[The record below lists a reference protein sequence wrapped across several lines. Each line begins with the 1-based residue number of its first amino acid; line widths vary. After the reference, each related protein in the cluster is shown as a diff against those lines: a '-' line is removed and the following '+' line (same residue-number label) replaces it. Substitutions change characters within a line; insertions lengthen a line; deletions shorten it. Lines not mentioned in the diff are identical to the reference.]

1 MVGEAF
7 VPSTW
12 RRFFAYWVDRMII
25 GFCYAPAFFQAVGSY
40 FRDQIVQVDLRWL
53 ILGWLFALIYDLCFV
68 YFMGGSVGKLLFH
81 LRVISV
87 NGKLTFWQVL
97 LRTLTNELNLF
108 FGLAHRALALLRL
121 DRTHLADWVAETR
134 VVQLEPR
141 SSPPVRRKILGPI
154 LVLVI
159 ALSSFSNLY
168 RKLQQVHFEGSS
180 LIFDTNR

>member
-1 MVGEAF
+1 MAGEAF

-12 RRFFAYWVDRMII
+12 RRLFAHWVDRLIVGI
-25 GFCYAPAFFQAVGSY
+25 AFAPAFFQAVGSY

-53 ILGWLFALIYDLCFV
+53 ILGWLLALLYNLCFV
-68 YFMGGSVGKLLFH
+68 YFMGGTVGKLLFH
-81 LRVISV
+81 LRIISV
-87 NGKLTFWQVL
+87 NGELTFWQVL
-97 LRTLTNELNLF
+97 LRTLTNELDLF

-141 SSPPVRRKILGPI
+141 ARPPVRRKILGPI
-154 LVLVI
+154 LVLVF
-159 ALSSFSNLY
+159 AVSSFSNLY
-168 RKLQQVHFEGSS
+168 RELQKVYFERGL